1 MIDWQLLS
9 AVFIGVIV
17 LLSMILKLKI
27 HPFLAL
33 LISSIIVGVCAG
45 MHPDLVFETLISGIG
60 GTLGFVATIVG
71 LGSIMG
77 AMLDKSGGAASLAN
91 WMINIG
97 GERKAPWAMMSAGFL
112 VAIPVFFDVAF
123 IILLPMAIALKRK
136 TGKPILLYAL
146 PLLAG
151 LAITHAFIPP
161 TPGPVA
167 VADILNADI
176 GWVILFGS
184 LVGLPVAIISGPV
197 FANYISKKVI
207 VGEQKDFPSIPVQKE
222 MVSPVTI
229 LLIILLPISLVVCQ
243 TLISNNPVLSDNLPN
258 TLVLL
263 SATIGHPFSALIIAN
278 LVAWYFL
285 GIRKGVKPNELIEI
299 SSVSFRQAGAIILL
313 TGAGGGFKQIL
324 IETGAGAMIAES
336 LGATSMSPVV
346 FCFTI
351 AAIVRVMQG
360 SSTVAMVTA
369 AGFTAPLLSFYTVNE
384 YQLAIM
390 VIAIASGATI
400 VSHINDS
407 GFWLVKEYLGLT
419 EKQSFRT
426 WTVMTTLIGLSGFV
440 MCLILFSIV

>member
-9 AVFIGVIV
+9 AVFIGVII

-33 LISSIIVGVCAG
+33 LISSITVGICAG
-45 MHPDLVFETLISGIG
+45 MNPDLVFQTLVSGIG

-97 GERKAPWAMMSAGFL
+97 GEKKASWAMMFAGFL
-112 VAIPVFFDVAF
+112 IAIPVFFDVAF
-123 IILLPMAIALKRK
+123 IILLPMAVALKRK
-136 TGKPILLYAL
+136 TNKPILLYAL

-167 VADILNADI
+167 VAEILKADI
-176 GWVILFGS
+176 GWVILFGFII
-184 LVGLPVAIISGPV
+184 GLPAAIISGPL
-197 FANYISKKVI
+197 FARYISKKVVAI
-207 VGEQKDFPSIPVQKE
+207 EQKETLTKPIVADPPSPIA
-222 MVSPVTI
+222 I
-229 LLIILLPISLVVCQ
+229 LFIILLPISLVVSQ
-243 TLISNNPVLSDNLPN
+243 TIISSNAIVSDNLPEIF
-258 TLVLL
+258 LKIF
-263 SATIGHPFSALIIAN
+263 ATIGHPFSALIIAN

-285 GIRKGVKPNELIEI
+285 GIRKGVKTNELLDI
-299 SSVSFRQAGAIILL
+299 SSSSFRQAGAIILL

-324 IETGAGAMIAES
+324 IETGAGTMIAES

-346 FCFTI
+346 FCFII

-360 SSTVAMVTA
+360 SSTVAMITA
-369 AGFTAPLLSFYTVNE
+369 AGFTAPLLSFYTISE

-390 VIAIASGATI
+390 VVAIASGATV
-400 VSHINDS
+400 VSHVNDS
-407 GFWLVKEYLGLT
+407 GFWLVKEYLNLN
-419 EKQSFRT
+419 EKQTFRT
-426 WTVMTTLIGLSGFV
+426 WTLMTTLIGVVGFTLS
-440 MCLILFSIV
+440 LILFLFI